1 MSLLRSTL
9 SSSLV
14 TKEKTIDTDAVRR
27 VHVASL
33 QLVSMSSVKWEIGL
47 SASSE
52 DGIGIQDSKE
62 RTKSKKWS
70 RRDGKGA

>member
-14 TKEKTIDTDAVRR
+14 TKEKTVDTDVVRR

-33 QLVSMSSVKWEIGL
+33 QLVSMSSVKWEIGP

-62 RTKSKKWS
+62 RTKSKKWP